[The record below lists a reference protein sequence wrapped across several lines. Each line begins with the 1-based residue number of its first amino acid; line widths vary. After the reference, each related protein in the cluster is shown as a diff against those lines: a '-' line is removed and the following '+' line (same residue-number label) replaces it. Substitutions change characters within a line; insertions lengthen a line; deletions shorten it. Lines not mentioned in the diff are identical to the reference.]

1 MPKKIK
7 VNTEIYCN
15 QIHINEKLFY
25 FYFKR
30 NNCPYDDLAKKKN
43 DFQIVIIEIFKMIKI
58 CLRQTLHGS
67 RMTVLFKESQTKGNK
82 SFITLETYSEPCQTF
97 KTKFFAKISNCL
109 QLNPF
114 QFGWCLVMVL
124 SIVKESIIKYKE
136 PQIFKKMQIKY
147 LRFKFD

>member
-1 MPKKIK
+1 MKNCFIFILK
-7 VNTEIYCN
+7 EITVHMMIW
-15 QIHINEKLFY
+15 Q
-25 FYFKR
+25 
-30 NNCPYDDLAKKKN
+30 KKKN

-67 RMTVLFKESQTKGNK
+67 SMTVLFKESQTKGNK

-114 QFGWCLVMVL
+114 QF
-124 SIVKESIIKYKE
+124 
-136 PQIFKKMQIKY
+136 
-147 LRFKFD
+147 R